1 MMGAWGEAARDL
13 IHQIGSCMHNNTGEL
28 SATAYSPETCS
39 GRTARECGLHYGV
52 QLGGLL
58 VLQWGVLCIFGRA
71 RASPPSVTARA
82 RCLIGYCI
90 FLNDAT
96 ED

>member
-13 IHQIGSCMHNNTGEL
+13 IHQIGSCVHNNTGEL

-58 VLQWGVLCIFGRA
+58 VLQWGVRELY
-71 RASPPSVTARA
+71 SVTARA
-82 RCLIGYCI
+82 RCLIGYRI
-90 FLNDAT
+90 FLNVST
-96 ED
+96 

>member
-13 IHQIGSCMHNNTGEL
+13 IHQIGSCVHNTTGDL
-28 SATAYSPETCS
+28 SATAYSSETCS

-58 VLQWGVLCIFGRA
+58 VLEWALLGEQE
-71 RASPPSVTARA
+71 A
-82 RCLIGYCI
+82 RCLSDRIPKCFYVNV
-90 FLNDAT
+90 FS